1 MRKAK
6 IQSAYDQRPDAT
18 APVTLTL
25 PIVPPS
31 TNNLFVNVPGKG
43 RIKSAEYNRWINQA
57 GMLVRGQCR
66 ERMAVR
72 ANVSIFIEEKQGAD
86 IDNRIKPVLDLL
98 VRVGVLAGD
107 SAKFVRSVSAT
118 WSPEIEGMSIQVWPA
133 PVGMP

>member
-1 MRKAK
+1 MSK
-6 IQSAYDQRPDAT
+6 IKIPSGYEQRPDAT

-25 PIVPPS
+25 PIMPPS

-57 GMLVRGQCR
+57 GMLIKAQCR
-66 ERMAVR
+66 ERMSSR

-98 VRVGVLAGD
+98 VKVGVLAGD

-118 WSPEIEGMSIQVWPA
+118 WTDIEGMSIQVWPA
-133 PVGMP
+133 VVGAV